1 MIIGGLTIQLRMP
14 TSHSLKQK
22 RSIVKSVIARLRNE
36 FNVSVAE
43 VAEQDKWQIAVIG
56 VACVSGNGN
65 HARQQ
70 LEAVVDWVYE
80 NRPDVDVFQTDIE
93 LL

>member
-1 MIIGGLTIQLRMP
+1 MIIGGLTLQLRLPM
-14 TSHSLKQK
+14 SHSLKDK
-22 RSIVKSVIARLRNE
+22 RSIVKSVVARLRNE

-43 VAEQDKWQIAVIG
+43 VAEQDRLQLAVIG
-56 VACVSGNGN
+56 VACVAGQGN

-70 LEAVVDWVYE
+70 LQAVIDWVYD
-80 NRPDVDVFQTDIE
+80 NRPDVDVIQTDIE

>member
-14 TSHSLKQK
+14 TCHSLKEK
-22 RSIVKSVIARLRNE
+22 RSIVKSVVARLRNE

-43 VAEQDKWQIAVIG
+43 VAEQDKWQLAVIG
-56 VACVSGNGN
+56 VACVSGTGN

-80 NRPDVDVFQTDIE
+80 NRPDVDVIQTDIE